1 MSPLKIF
8 ITTILISFVP
18 WFLFH
23 TYSNLNLL
31 WLLPAPNAHDRS
43 NQFLFSL
50 LYFGFWA
57 FIGTIFAGNR
67 AAENENKPNNN

>member
-8 ITTILISFVP
+8 ITIILISFIF

-23 TYSNLNLL
+23 TYTNLNLL
-31 WLLPAPNAHDRS
+31 WLLPALDSHDRS

-57 FIGTIFAGNR
+57 FIGTIFAGN
-67 AAENENKPNNN
+67 AEASKNKLKN